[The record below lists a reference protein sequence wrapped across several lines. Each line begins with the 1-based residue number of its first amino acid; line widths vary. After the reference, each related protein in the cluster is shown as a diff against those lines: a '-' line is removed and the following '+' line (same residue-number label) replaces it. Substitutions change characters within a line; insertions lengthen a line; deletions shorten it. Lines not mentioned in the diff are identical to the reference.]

1 MNKEEAR
8 KLAEQGLAELH
19 QALQN
24 GHSET
29 LTRYFNMMSRF
40 HRYSFNNILLIAF
53 QRPDATHVAGFHT
66 WRKLGRCVRKGEQG
80 IGIFA
85 PIAYRR
91 KEDAERST
99 DEPEDS
105 VALAGFRVVHVFD
118 VSQTDGDDLPELATV
133 QGNPGDQL
141 PRLEQAIRESGIEI
155 EYGNPGYGAH
165 GVSAGGKIIVEPDL
179 PPAQT
184 FAILVHEFS
193 HELLHQQ
200 SDRRKELSRAARETE
215 AEAVAHVVCRACGL
229 DPNTSSADYIH
240 LSRGDVRTL
249 SQSLDVI
256 QKTATSI
263 ISLINESHNDGTAA
277 TLAA

>member
-1 MNKEEAR
+1 MKKEEAR

-29 LTRYFNMMSRF
+29 LTRYLNMMSRF
-40 HRYSFNNILLIAF
+40 HRYSFNNILLIAR
-53 QRPDATHVAGFHT
+53 QCPDAVYVAGFHT

-85 PIAYRR
+85 PMAYRR
-91 KEDAERST
+91 KEDAKRSV

-118 VSQTDGDDLPELATV
+118 VSQTDGDDLPELTTV
-133 QGNPGDQL
+133 QGNPGNQL
-141 PRLEQAIRESGIEI
+141 PRLERVIRESGIEI

-165 GVSAGGKIIVEPDL
+165 GVSTDGKIIVEPDL

-184 FAILVHEFS
+184 FSILVHEFS
-193 HELLHQQ
+193 HELMHQKTG
-200 SDRRKELSRAARETE
+200 RRKELSRAARETE
-215 AEAVAHVVCRACGL
+215 AEAVAHVVCMACGL
-229 DPNTSSADYIH
+229 DPKTSTADYIY
-240 LSRGDVRTL
+240 LSRGDAKTL
-249 SQSLDVI
+249 SHSLDII

-263 ISLINESHNDGTAA
+263 IHLIAKPQRDGLAKMMAA
-277 TLAA
+277 

>member
-1 MNKEEAR
+1 MKKEEAR

-29 LTRYFNMMSRF
+29 LTRYLNMMGRF
-40 HRYSFNNILLIAF
+40 HRYSFNNILLIAR
-53 QRPDATHVAGFHT
+53 QCPDAVYVAGFHT

-85 PIAYRR
+85 PMAYRR
-91 KEDAERST
+91 KDDADRSS
-99 DEPEDS
+99 DELDDS

-118 VSQTDGDDLPELATV
+118 FSQTDGDDLPELTTV
-133 QGNPGDQL
+133 QGDPGNQL
-141 PRLEQAIRESGIEI
+141 PRLERAIRDSGIEI

-165 GVSAGGKIIVEPDL
+165 GVSTGGKIIVEPDL

-184 FAILVHEFS
+184 FSILVHEYS
-193 HELLHQQ
+193 HERLHQNT
-200 SDRRKELSRAARETE
+200 DRKKELSRAARETE

-229 DPNTSSADYIH
+229 DPKTSTADYIH
-240 LSRGDVRTL
+240 LSRGDAKTL
-249 SQSLDVI
+249 SHSLDII
-256 QKTATSI
+256 QKTATRI
-263 ISLINESHNDGTAA
+263 IRLIAEPNSDESAK